1 MDDVILTK
9 NSINDSNQ
17 YKIALHSKFTIMDI
31 MPLKYFLRLKVTRS
45 SKATIISQTKF
56 ILDVL
61 KDASM
66 MHCKSAPFPLP

>member
-1 MDDVILTK
+1 MDDVILTE
-9 NSINDSNQ
+9 NFINDSNQ
-17 YKIALHSKFTIMDI
+17 YKTTLHSKFTIMDI
-31 MPLKYFLRLKVTRS
+31 WPLKYFLSLEVPRS